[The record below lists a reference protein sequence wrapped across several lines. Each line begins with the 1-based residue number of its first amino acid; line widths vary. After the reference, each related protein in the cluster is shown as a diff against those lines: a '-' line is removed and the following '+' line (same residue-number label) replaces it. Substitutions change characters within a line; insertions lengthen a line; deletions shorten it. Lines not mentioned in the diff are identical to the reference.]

1 MPDPLKPGDIA
12 PSFRIQPVF
21 GLPLQV
27 PGRRS
32 LLLFLRPLS
41 SPSTRSL
48 LATLQASHRDFD
60 RLQVVQFTRSSLEQC
75 RDFVPRQHL
84 LLPLVSDPEGQWY
97 RAYGVG
103 DGLARTFLNPRAF
116 LQYSSR
122 LSMGHGRPEGALGQ
136 QTAALLLDP
145 EAKVLWSWYG
155 RGIFDLPS
163 KEQLSEAA
171 GA

>member
-1 MPDPLKPGDIA
+1 MSDCLKPGDPA

-32 LLLFLRPLS
+32 LLLFLRSLG

-60 RLQVVQFTRSSLEQC
+60 RVQVVQFTRSSLEQC

-84 LLPLVSDPEGQWY
+84 LLPLVSDPPGDWY

-103 DGLARTFLNPRAF
+103 DGLARTLLNPRAF
-116 LQYSSR
+116 LQYPSR
-122 LSMGHGRPEGALGQ
+122 LSMGHGWPEGALGQ
-136 QTAALLLDP
+136 QTAALLLGA
-145 EAKVLWSWYG
+145 EGKVLWSWYG
-155 RGIFDLPS
+155 KGIFDLPS
-163 KEQLSEAA
+163 IEQLL
-171 GA
+171 GALDA